1 MGLEKV
7 TTPYGFFLSRLRSPR
22 DRKLVGKSG
31 DERVSIIPA
40 CEVLPVLSPACGETN
55 LLHIHGKIYYS
66 SVTLH
71 PQLIL
76 VNNHYRKLQ
85 MPFHFIFLQR
95 GLAFS

>member
-7 TTPYGFFLSRLRSPR
+7 TTPYGFFLSRLHSPR

-55 LLHIHGKIYYS
+55 LLHIHGKGLLFQCYPTS
-66 SVTLH
+66 SAH
-71 PQLIL
+71 P
-76 VNNHYRKLQ
+76 
-85 MPFHFIFLQR
+85 
-95 GLAFS
+95 GE